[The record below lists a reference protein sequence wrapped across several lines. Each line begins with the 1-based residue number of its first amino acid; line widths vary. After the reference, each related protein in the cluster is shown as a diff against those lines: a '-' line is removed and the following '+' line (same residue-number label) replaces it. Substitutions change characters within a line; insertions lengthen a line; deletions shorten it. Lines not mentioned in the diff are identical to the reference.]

1 MSLEVYTIVLAFIVG
16 LFIIDYFN
24 RNNSNNIRR

>member
-16 LFIIDYFN
+16 LFIIDYFD
-24 RNNSNNIRR
+24 RNNPRNLRR